1 MQFHQRIFI
10 VATIAFFSLII
21 GCGPAS
27 SGAGDKSNQSSMG
40 EGLHVEVQL
49 ARVVRE
55 DLASSI
61 ELVGNFLPYKRTILV
76 AEVDAIIADIPDRRV
91 EFQGEIFELPLDIGA
106 EVEKGE
112 LLVQLDDSEFQI
124 RKEVALADLAKAQR
138 DLEMLIEWTRPE
150 DVRRLKATVAEA
162 EARRQNIL
170 ADLRRGEGL
179 VRSNAI
185 SESEVDRLK
194 SEATASNAVLDRA
207 QAALDTALAGPTK
220 AELAVA
226 EAVVSQEEAKVKQ
239 AQWKIDRT
247 SLRAPYDAMI
257 TDRYVDEGDRVTALP
272 RVEIMELM
280 NVSILSAEIGVPQR
294 YMQAIHVGDLAIIMT
309 SDDSKSVQ
317 GVVARINHKIDPA
330 TRTFRVRVGVRN
342 PDHRFHVGQFVRVK
356 LDVKTA
362 AKTLVIPRQALV
374 FSGGQPQVFVLRDGK
389 ANRRDVQLGIEAADS
404 VEVISG
410 LTENEQVVVDDPSV
424 LTDAMPVRVRRS
436 ADKESPNVGGGR

>member
-1 MQFHQRIFI
+1 MFILIHQRFVI
-10 VATIAFFSLII
+10 VATIAVCSLIS

-27 SGAGDKSNQSSMG
+27 NGAGDQSSQSSAV
-40 EGLHVEVQL
+40 ETLHVEVQL
-49 ARVVRE
+49 ASVARQ
-55 DLASSI
+55 DFASSI

-76 AEVDAIIADIPDRRV
+76 AEVDAIIAIIPHRRV
-91 EFQGEIFELPLDIGA
+91 EFQGEIFKLPLDIGA
-106 EVEKGE
+106 EVVEGE

-124 RKEVALADLAKAQR
+124 LKEIALADLAKAQR

-150 DVRRLKATVAEA
+150 DIRRLKATVAEA

-185 SESEVDRLK
+185 SKSEVGRLQ

-220 AELAVA
+220 AEIAVA
-226 EAVVSQEEAKVKQ
+226 EAVVAQEEAKVKQ
-239 AQWKIDRT
+239 AQWKIART
-247 SLRAPYDAMI
+247 HLCAPYDAMI

-294 YMQAIHVGDLAIIMT
+294 YMQAIHVGDLAIVMMR
-309 SDDSKSVQ
+309 DDAESVQ

-330 TRTFRVRVGVRN
+330 NRTFRVRVGVRN
-342 PDHRFHVGQFVRVK
+342 TDHRLRVGQFVRVR
-356 LDVKTA
+356 LDVESA
-362 AKTLVIPRQALV
+362 VGTLVIPRQALV
-374 FSGGQPQVFVLRDGK
+374 FSGGQPQVFVLQDGK
-389 ANRRDVQLGIEAADS
+389 AKRRDVRLGIEAADS
-404 VEVISG
+404 VEIISG
-410 LTENEQVVVDDPSV
+410 LTENEQVIVDDPSV

-436 ADKESPNVGGGR
+436 SNDGGGQ